1 VVGPQSYQR
10 LPEMIARISRGV
22 GHALETEFPAEDKFD
37 SLPAPAATGGPAA
50 FLTVQEGCDKF
61 CTFCVVPYTRGA
73 EYSRPVS
80 QVLAEAQTLAAQG
93 VREITLLGQNVNA
106 FAGPGPDGAVWSLP
120 TLIAALAKIDGLERL
135 RYVTSHPR
143 DMTDDL
149 ITAHRDIAELMPYL
163 HLPVQAGSDSVL
175 AAMNRGHT
183 ASDYLRL
190 VERIRAARPDIALSG
205 DFIVGFPGETDA
217 DFEATLD
224 LVRAV
229 GYAQTYSF
237 KYSPRPG
244 TPAAAATTQIP
255 EDVKDARLAQ
265 LQSLL
270 IAQQQAFNTACAGR
284 VMAVL
289 FDHAGRNPGQ
299 AVGRSP
305 YLQPV
310 HVDNALPLIGRI
322 VDVQIEAILSNSLK
336 GRLITEAG
344 APQAHR
350 EKALAE

>member
-1 VVGPQSYQR
+1 
-10 LPEMIARISRGV
+10 
-22 GHALETEFPAEDKFD
+22 
-37 SLPAPAATGGPAA
+37 
-50 FLTVQEGCDKF
+50 
-61 CTFCVVPYTRGA
+61 
-73 EYSRPVS
+73 VS
-80 QVLAEAQTLAAQG
+80 QVLAEAQTLAGQG

-106 FAGPGPDGAVWSLP
+106 YAGSGPDGEAWSLAK
-120 TLIAALAKIDGLERL
+120 LIAALAKIDGLERL

-149 ITAHRDIAELMPYL
+149 IAAHRDIPELMPYL
-163 HLPVQAGSDSVL
+163 HLPVQAGSDAVL

-183 ASDYLRL
+183 ADHYLRL

-217 DFEATLD
+217 DFQATLA
-224 LVRAV
+224 LVRRV

-244 TPAAAATTQIP
+244 TPAAAAITQIP
-255 EDVKDARLAQ
+255 EDVKDARLAE

-270 IAQQQAFNTACAGR
+270 TAQQRAFNASSAGR
-284 VMAVL
+284 VMSVL
-289 FDHAGRNPGQ
+289 FEHAGRKDGQ

-310 HVDNALPLIGRI
+310 HVEDAMAMIGQIVAVRI
-322 VDVQIEAILSNSLK
+322 DAVLSNSLK
-336 GRLITEAG
+336 GRLISQASGLEA
-344 APQAHR
+344 QR
-350 EKALAE
+350 EKALAD

>member
-1 VVGPQSYQR
+1 
-10 LPEMIARISRGV
+10 
-22 GHALETEFPAEDKFD
+22 
-37 SLPAPAATGGPAA
+37 
-50 FLTVQEGCDKF
+50 VQEGCDKF

-80 QVLAEAQTLAAQG
+80 QVLAEAQTLAGQG

-106 FAGPGPDGAVWSLP
+106 YAGSGPDGEAWSLAK
-120 TLIAALAKIDGLERL
+120 LIAALAKIDGLERL

-149 ITAHRDIAELMPYL
+149 IAAHRDIPELMPYL
-163 HLPVQAGSDSVL
+163 HLPVQAGSDAVL

-183 ASDYLRL
+183 ADHYLRL

-217 DFEATLD
+217 DFQATLA
-224 LVRAV
+224 LVRRV

-244 TPAAAATTQIP
+244 TPAAAAITQIP
-255 EDVKDARLAQ
+255 EDVKDARLAE

-270 IAQQQAFNTACAGR
+270 TAQQRAFNASSAGR
-284 VMAVL
+284 VMSVL
-289 FDHAGRNPGQ
+289 FEHAGRKDGQ

-310 HVDNALPLIGRI
+310 HVEDAMAMIGQI
-322 VDVQIEAILSNSLK
+322 VAVRIEAVLSNSLK
-336 GRLITEAG
+336 GRLISQASGLE
-344 APQAHR
+344 AHR
-350 EKALAE
+350 EKALAD